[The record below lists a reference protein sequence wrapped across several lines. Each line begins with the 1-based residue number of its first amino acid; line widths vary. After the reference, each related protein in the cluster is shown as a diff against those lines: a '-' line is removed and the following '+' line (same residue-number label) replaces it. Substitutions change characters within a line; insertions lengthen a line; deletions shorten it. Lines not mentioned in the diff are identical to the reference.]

1 MHHRTHGISS
11 LFAKQIAEGHTA
23 LTFVLVFT
31 GIVKKLIPLPVCHR
45 ILELE
50 ELEDNISN
58 FILKIFHTSARKDER
73 VDHKFTRATFL
84 SHQHGGLLELGKN
97 LQVM

>member
-1 MHHRTHGISS
+1 M
-11 LFAKQIAEGHTA
+11 
-23 LTFVLVFT
+23 TFVLVFT
-31 GIVKKLIPLPVCHR
+31 GIVKKLIPLPVSHR

-58 FILKIFHTSARKDER
+58 FILKIFHTSARKDE
-73 VDHKFTRATFL
+73 DHKFTRATFL
-84 SHQHGGLLELGKN
+84 SHKHGGLLELGKN